1 MQVLHPSLWVYNKLL
16 SNPDIIIDSI
26 EKAIDNDISL
36 NWGYASTFEDKD
48 NPNIQNLY
56 RSNKSINLTNNVM
69 VDGSTQ
75 KLDEYVFN
83 AVTGATLEYAE
94 HHSLGGLVDEGYF
107 ILKYEKGTQY
117 KQHHD
122 CGGDHKDRVL
132 SMIAFLNDDFEGGK
146 LEFPTLGIT
155 YKPSAGDVVFFPS
168 CYSFPHIVHPVSEG
182 IRYSLVTWLR
192 YE

>member
-16 SNPDIIIDSI
+16 TDPQIIIDSM
-26 EKAIDNDISL
+26 EQAIDNDVTL

-48 NPNIQNLY
+48 DSNIQNLY
-56 RSNKSINLTNNVM
+56 RSNKSIQLTNDIM
-69 VDGSTQ
+69 VSGSTQ

-83 AVTGATLEYAE
+83 AVTGATLEYAD
-94 HHSLGGLVDEGYF
+94 HHGLGGLFDETYF
-107 ILKYEKGTQY
+107 VLKYEKGTEY
-117 KQHHD
+117 KQHFD
-122 CGGDHKDRVL
+122 CGGAHKNRVL

-155 YKPSAGDVVFFPS
+155 YEPSAGDVVFFPS

-182 IRYSLVTWLR
+182 TRYSLVTWLS